1 MQTEQVGELAQAIRA
16 EVRKAVVGQDM
27 ALDLLLVSLLC
38 NGHTLIEGPPGT
50 AKTMLARCFAAS
62 LKLEF
67 GRIQFTPDLMPGDIL
82 GANLFNF
89 TENSFTL
96 TKGPIFTQVLLADE
110 INRTPPK
117 TQAALLQAMQE
128 RVVTIDGA
136 DYPLGEDFVVV
147 ATQNPIEQQGTYP
160 LPEAQLDRFLF
171 KHIIDYPAREEERRI
186 VHQHGHT
193 TSFQAP
199 DGFGIQPA
207 AQVSHL
213 HAMRKHVQ
221 AIRLADDLVDYVVDI
236 VRATREH
243 PGLAYGASPRAAN
256 MLASASRA
264 YAVLAGRDYVI
275 PDDIKQ
281 LATPTLRHRLGLSPT
296 AEIEELGPDAI
307 IAEIVGR
314 IRAPK

>member
-1 MQTEQVGELAQAIRA
+1 MQTEQVAELAQAIRA
-16 EVRKAVVGQDM
+16 EVRKAVVGQDT

-38 NGHTLIEGPPGT
+38 NGHALIEGPPGT

-67 GRIQFTPDLMPGDIL
+67 GRIQFTPDLMPGDVL

-89 TENSFTL
+89 AENTFTL

-128 RVVTIDGA
+128 RVVTMDGT
-136 DYPLGEDFVVV
+136 DYPLSDDFVVV

-171 KHIIDYPAREEERRI
+171 KHIIDYPARDEERRI
-186 VHQHGHT
+186 VDQHGHT
-193 TSFQAP
+193 ASSWTP
-199 DGFGIQPA
+199 DSFGIRPVA
-207 AQVSHL
+207 EVSHL
-213 HAMRKHVQ
+213 RAMRRHVQ

-236 VRATREH
+236 VRGTREH

-307 IAEIVGR
+307 IAEVVGR
-314 IRAPK
+314 IPAPK